1 MIIEVKDLTYRYRK
15 NAAPVLD
22 HIGAGF
28 EEGRFYA
35 IVGASGS
42 GKTTLLSL
50 LAGLDVPSQGQI
62 LYAGENI
69 CKTGLA
75 RHRREHVSIV
85 FQNYNLFVNKT
96 VLSNVTLG
104 LTVGRH
110 MKKEEAEKT
119 GKELLDKVGLAGKY
133 DYYPAQLSGGMQQRV
148 GIARAMAANPE
159 VILFD
164 EPTSA
169 LDPELVGE
177 VLNVMKQFAKQGV
190 TMIVVTHEMQFAREV
205 ASQVIFMADG
215 VVVEKG
221 TPEEI
226 FDHPKEEATRKFLK
240 RILKEES

>member
-85 FQNYNLFVNKT
+85 FQNYNLIDY
-96 VLSNVTLG
+96 
-104 LTVGRH
+104 LTAVENIQLAGDCDAAALL
-110 MKKEEAEKT
+110 AE
-119 GKELLDKVGLAGKY
+119 VGLE
-133 DYYPAQLSGGMQQRV
+133 PALARRSVLALSGGQQQRV
-148 GIARAMAANPE
+148 AIARALASPAR
-159 VILFD
+159 VLLAD
-164 EPTSA
+164 EPTGN
-169 LDPELVGE
+169 LD
-177 VLNVMKQFAKQGV
+177 AV
-190 TMIVVTHEMQFAREV
+190 TARGIIDLLAETAHHRGKCVIAVTHSETLAG
-205 ASQVIFMADG
+205 AADTVLRLEG
-215 VVVEKG
+215 G
-221 TPEEI
+221 RLTQ
-226 FDHPKEEATRKFLK
+226 TN
-240 RILKEES
+240 

>member
-85 FQNYNLFVNKT
+85 FQNYNLIDY
-96 VLSNVTLG
+96 
-104 LTVGRH
+104 LTA
-110 MKKEEAEKT
+110 AENIQLA
-119 GKELLDKVGLAGKY
+119 GDCDAAALLAEVGLE
-133 DYYPAQLSGGMQQRV
+133 PALARRSVLALSGGQQQRV
-148 GIARAMAANPE
+148 AIARALASPAR
-159 VILFD
+159 VLLAD
-164 EPTSA
+164 EPTGN
-169 LDPELVGE
+169 LD
-177 VLNVMKQFAKQGV
+177 AV
-190 TMIVVTHEMQFAREV
+190 TARGIIDLLAETAHHRGKCVIAVTHSETLAG
-205 ASQVIFMADG
+205 AADTVLRLEG
-215 VVVEKG
+215 G
-221 TPEEI
+221 RLTQ
-226 FDHPKEEATRKFLK
+226 TN
-240 RILKEES
+240 